1 MMMIVRRSFFLSLVL
16 LFLPA
21 CFADKQT
28 TVVSRVNVVNGQ
40 GSVCTEMLQMLSLTG
55 ITHDGSLQDIVRE
68 TQKSWLRKPGAERW
82 EMPST
87 SMAQESEMRL
97 LIDRMGF
104 IQEVKP
110 QQKSYTYLLLLG
122 ALFSTVAARMEYAV
136 DLWKSGVRFEKI
148 VLLGGARPM
157 TSEQGENLEK
167 FLEWS
172 GKSYL
177 DYEPKTETD
186 LLRFVIE
193 NIAMPDE
200 MKALPVTVVDVPM
213 LQKPDGSMR
222 RPTTGDTIEWWL
234 KTNPEPGTCLAISNQ
249 PYVIYQDAVLK
260 TLLPAQFPVD
270 TVGDKAQEDKE
281 LGILLD
287 TLARVL
293 YQEQQYLM
301 EYKAL

>member
-1 MMMIVRRSFFLSLVL
+1 MMIIRRSFFLSLVL
-16 LFLPA
+16 LVLPA
-21 CFADKQT
+21 CFADKQI
-28 TVVSRVNVVNGQ
+28 TVVPAISIVGSRGNV
-40 GSVCTEMLQMLSLTG
+40 CPEMLQMLSLTG

-68 TQKSWLRKPGAERW
+68 TQKSWLRKPGTERW
-82 EMPST
+82 EVPSIN
-87 SMAQESEMRL
+87 MAQESEMRL
-97 LIDRMGF
+97 LVDRMGF
-104 IQEVKP
+104 TQEVKP

-136 DLWKSGVRFEKI
+136 NLWKSGVRFEKI

-157 TSEQGENLEK
+157 TPEQGENLEK

-172 GKSYL
+172 GKSHL

-186 LLRFVIE
+186 VLRFVVE

-200 MKALPVTVVDVPM
+200 MRALPMTVIDVPM

-234 KTNPEPGTCLAISNQ
+234 KTNPEQGTCLAVSNQ
-249 PYVIYQDAVLK
+249 PYVIYQASVLK
-260 TLLPAQFPVD
+260 TLLPAQFPVA
-270 TVGDKAQEDKE
+270 TVGDKAKEDKE

-293 YQEQQYLM
+293 YQEQQYLL
-301 EYKAL
+301 ARGSV